1 MKIGEAILKHEER
14 VMQLPNV
21 MGIGIGKCAEM
32 KVIKIFVIQKQLE
45 SNLQSNEI
53 IPNTLEGFLTDVE
66 EIGVKEIIK
75 PRIDRYL
82 FEEHLKAFR
91 TFVEGKSTVPFVS
104 FKSHP
109 FTDGQEGYKYDIYRT
124 ARANL
129 AFQDWKMSDIGS
141 GVIIAATIK
150 SIEFKINNLVQWQS
164 IYGDENRPHQPLYE
178 AKNLPEKEKIIEQ
191 CLFDLYHKSAANKS
205 FNELINIFGKK
216 YALIAYLF
224 FVKDSSKY
232 PPIASRYLDR
242 SFELLG
248 ADLKTSMHCS
258 WGNYSLYIG
267 LIAELKNMLYE
278 SLSSEVTLLDAHSF
292 AWMLSAQMESE
303 KKLPNVIEYLNVSST
318 EREAIIKSRIG
329 QGQFRQRLISYW
341 SSCAVTGCRETRLL
355 RVSHIKPWVKSEVT
369 ERLSLFNGLLL
380 SPTLDACFDS
390 GLISFDDCGNIL
402 ISGKFNQ
409 KSMDALCI
417 TAGMKLTKIE
427 TEHKKYLAYHR
438 EHVFIKS

>member
-1 MKIGEAILKHEER
+1 MKIGEAILKYEGR

-21 MGIGIGKCAEM
+21 VGIGIGKYPEM
-32 KVIKIFVIQKQLE
+32 NVIKIFVIQKQLE

-150 SIEFKINNLVQWQS
+150 SIEFKINTLVQWQS

-191 CLFDLYHKSAANKS
+191 CLFDLYHKSAANES
-205 FNELINIFGKK
+205 FNELINIFG
-216 YALIAYLF
+216 
-224 FVKDSSKY
+224 
-232 PPIASRYLDR
+232 
-242 SFELLG
+242 
-248 ADLKTSMHCS
+248 
-258 WGNYSLYIG
+258 
-267 LIAELKNMLYE
+267 
-278 SLSSEVTLLDAHSF
+278 
-292 AWMLSAQMESE
+292 
-303 KKLPNVIEYLNVSST
+303 
-318 EREAIIKSRIG
+318 
-329 QGQFRQRLISYW
+329 
-341 SSCAVTGCRETRLL
+341 
-355 RVSHIKPWVKSEVT
+355 
-369 ERLSLFNGLLL
+369 
-380 SPTLDACFDS
+380 
-390 GLISFDDCGNIL
+390 
-402 ISGKFNQ
+402 
-409 KSMDALCI
+409 
-417 TAGMKLTKIE
+417 
-427 TEHKKYLAYHR
+427 
-438 EHVFIKS
+438 